1 MALWENVYWMLH
13 QNFTADENLV
23 PGLYKLIETEERDVK
38 IQITYKERLT
48 IEKIYFA
55 NRGSRG

>member
-1 MALWENVYWMLH
+1 MLH

-48 IEKIYFA
+48 IEKNILPIEGVEDKVCT
-55 NRGSRG
+55 NIDG